1 MAVPRR
7 VLALILGGT
16 LLFGALLFLLGLLV
30 GSSLSTNNPVRPA
43 PLPPVTLPPA
53 PQPTVPVVPPVV
65 PVPGGASGGPAP
77 VPAPAPPAGA
87 PPAPAKSGDVA
98 PAAPAPPVKPVK
110 VKGFGYGAPPSSR
123 PASGLRG
130 RLLEQA
136 GVAPPD
142 AATDPAAKP
151 PTPPAAPPAATEP
164 PAEPLV
170 FSVAVGRFLLEDNAA
185 RRLAEAQAKGFQPV
199 LVVSDPPDP
208 AGWLTVTLGPRGDA
222 VQAGRLAEDASA
234 QGFETALVSWLAP

>member
-30 GSSLSTNNPVRPA
+30 GSSLSTNTAVRPA

-77 VPAPAPPAGA
+77 VPAPAGPAPAPA
-87 PPAPAKSGDVA
+87 PPAPAKSGDAA
-98 PAAPAPPVKPVK
+98 PAAAAPAVKPVK
-110 VKGFGYGAPPSSR
+110 VKGFGYGAPPSSQ

-151 PTPPAAPPAATEP
+151 PAPPAAKEP
-164 PAEPLV
+164 PAAPLV

>member
-16 LLFGALLFLLGLLV
+16 LLFGLLLFLLGLLV
-30 GSSLSTNNPVRPA
+30 GSSLSTNPSVRPV

-65 PVPGGASGGPAP
+65 PVPGGASGGSAP

-87 PPAPAKSGDVA
+87 PPAPAKSGD
-98 PAAPAPPVKPVK
+98 AAPATAAPALKPIK
-110 VKGFGYGAPPSSR
+110 VKGFGYGAPPSSQ

-136 GVAPPD
+136 GLAPPGAD
-142 AATDPAAKP
+142 ADPAAKP
-151 PTPPAAPPAATEP
+151 PAAPAAKEP

>member
-16 LLFGALLFLLGLLV
+16 LLFGVLLFLLGLLV
-30 GSSLSTNNPVRPA
+30 GSSLSTNPSVRPV

-65 PVPGGASGGPAP
+65 PVPGGASGGSAP
-77 VPAPAPPAGA
+77 VPAPAPPAGT
-87 PPAPAKSGDVA
+87 PPAPAKSGD
-98 PAAPAPPVKPVK
+98 AAPATAAPALKPIK
-110 VKGFGYGAPPSSR
+110 VKGFGYGAPPSSQ

-136 GVAPPD
+136 GLAPPAAD
-142 AATDPAAKP
+142 ADPAAKP
-151 PTPPAAPPAATEP
+151 PAAPAVPAAKEP